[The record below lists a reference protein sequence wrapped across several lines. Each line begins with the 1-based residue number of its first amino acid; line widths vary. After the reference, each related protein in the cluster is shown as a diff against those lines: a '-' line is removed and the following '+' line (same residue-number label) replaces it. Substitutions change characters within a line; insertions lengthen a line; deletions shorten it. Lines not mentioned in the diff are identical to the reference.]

1 MNRGEGS
8 IRETDLLFLR
18 GIVDSPII
26 DKITQSVRNPESANA
41 QPLTTDLRLVRI
53 PLFLVTFDSVF

>member
-18 GIVDSPII
+18 GIVDSPVI
-26 DKITQSVRNPESANA
+26 DKITQSVRNPEADSKPVTNN
-41 QPLTTDLRLVRI
+41 LR
-53 PLFLVTFDSVF
+53 